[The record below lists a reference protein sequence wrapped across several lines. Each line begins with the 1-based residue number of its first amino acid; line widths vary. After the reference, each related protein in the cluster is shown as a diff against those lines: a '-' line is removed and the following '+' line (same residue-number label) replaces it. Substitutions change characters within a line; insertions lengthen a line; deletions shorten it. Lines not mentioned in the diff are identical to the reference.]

1 MASPKARGPRVI
13 ALRCKACR
21 TELPAA
27 SNDVAF
33 RCPQCGRA
41 WEIEAGGFIERPS
54 YFVAPPS
61 GRPQP
66 ILYLPYW
73 SFTIEAEVKAAF
85 LTEGDELG
93 ARDKAAR
100 FKRGWVAAYSI
111 HRPTYVGEWGIAYTR
126 IIPKWEVR
134 SGHGPRAPGATISG
148 VAGQSIVGHYVL
160 GEIDR
165 KADIGEL
172 DLDLEV
178 GDPELW
184 AIPCYDLG
192 DKVRCP
198 WTRAELSAASLDDL
212 SEIRSALE
220 RREA

>member
-1 MASPKARGPRVI
+1 MAEAPGPRVI
-13 ALRCKACR
+13 VLRCKACR
-21 TELPAA
+21 AVLPAA

-54 YFVAPPS
+54 FYVAPPTKK
-61 GRPQP
+61 PQP
-66 ILYLPYW
+66 FLYLPYW
-73 SFTIEAEVKAAF
+73 SFTVSAAVKAAF
-85 LTEGDELG
+85 MADGKALG

-100 FKRGWVAAYSI
+100 FERAWVAAYSI
-111 HRPTYVGEWGIAYTR
+111 FRPTYVGEWGLAYTR
-126 IIPKWEVR
+126 INPKWEVR
-134 SGHGPRAPGATISG
+134 GGHGPRAPGATISG
-148 VAGQSIVGHYVL
+148 VDGQNIAGHYVL
-160 GEIDR
+160 GDIDR
-165 KADIGEL
+165 KADIGDL

-192 DKVRCP
+192 DKIRCP
-198 WTRAELSAASLDDL
+198 WTRAELPAAVLDDL
-212 SEIRSALE
+212 SEIRRAIE

>member
-1 MASPKARGPRVI
+1 MRAEPSGPRVVV
-13 ALRCKACR
+13 LRCKACR

-27 SNDVAF
+27 SHDVAF

-41 WEIEAGGFIERPS
+41 WEIETGGLIERPS
-54 YFVAPPS
+54 YFVAPP
-61 GRPQP
+61 RAVRQP

-85 LTEGDELG
+85 LADGDELG

-100 FKRGWVAAYSI
+100 ITRAWVAAYSI

-126 IIPKWEVR
+126 IGPKWEVR

-148 VAGQSIVGHYVL
+148 VDGQAIVGHYVL

-165 KADIGEL
+165 KADVGDL

-184 AIPCYDLG
+184 AIPCYDFG
-192 DKVRCP
+192 DKIRCP
-198 WTRAELSAASLDDL
+198 WTRAELAASCLDDL
-212 SEIRSALE
+212 SEIRRALE
-220 RREA
+220 RHGA